1 MKTLN
6 TYVRNKEVRNFIKG
20 LALIGYILIGILW
33 WVLYLLIIVLHR
45 VISDVKDTMES
56 FRDFITDGIYAIKY
70 LHKKYSYFDMLMI
83 AIGTI
88 AIAIFFAACIYVFVL
103 CCTLGIP
110 RY

>member
-6 TYVRNKEVRNFIKG
+6 TYVKNQEARNFIRG
-20 LALIGYILIGILW
+20 LALIGYILLGVLW
-33 WVLYLLIIVLHR
+33 WAFYLFIIVVHR
-45 VISDVKDTMES
+45 IISDVKEAMES

-88 AIAIFFAACIYVFVL
+88 VIATFFAACIYVFVL
-103 CCTLGIP
+103 CCTLAIP